1 MRRTETKRIK
11 VGNIYIGGSNHVVI
25 QSMST
30 KLPHNLDE
38 CIKQIKELEDA
49 GCEMVRVAI
58 KDESDA
64 IAISKIKEATH
75 VPIVADIHFNY
86 ELGIKAIE
94 AGVDKIRFNP
104 GNIGSDAKLKALVDK
119 CIEHNTPVRIGVN
132 SGSIEQD
139 LLERSD
145 LSNVDKCV
153 MSLERYIHKCEEFG
167 LTNLVLSIKLSNVL
181 DTIEAYKIISSKYS
195 YPLHIGL
202 TESGVGDN
210 ALIKSS
216 IAIGT
221 LLSYGIGDTIRV
233 SLTGDPIKE
242 VYAAKTILKSL
253 GLLDSPDLISCP
265 TCGRTEVDLEK
276 YARIIDD
283 YLVNVHKK
291 ITVACMGCLVNGPG
305 EAKDADMGVAFISKR
320 GILFKKGEI
329 IFRGTPSEAIERLK
343 IEIDNF

>member
-1 MRRTETKRIK
+1 MKRNETKRIK
-11 VGNIYIGGSNHVVI
+11 VGNFYIGGSDHVVI

-30 KLPHNLDE
+30 ILPSNKEE
-38 CIKQIKELEDA
+38 CLKQVIALKNA

-58 KDESDA
+58 KTIDDA
-64 IAISKIKEATH
+64 SAISYLKENSD
-75 VPIVADIHFNY
+75 VVIVADIHFDY

-94 AGVDKIRFNP
+94 AGADKIRFNP
-104 GNIGSDAKLKALVDK
+104 GNIGSDEKLKALVDK
-119 CIEHNTPVRIGVN
+119 CIEYNIPVRIGVN
-132 SGSIEQD
+132 HGSIEKD
-139 LLERSD
+139 LDERDD
-145 LSNVDKCV
+145 LTNVEKCV
-153 MSLERYIHKCEEFG
+153 MSLDRYIKKCEEYG

-181 DTIEAYKIISSKYS
+181 DTIEAYKIVSSKYN

-202 TESGVGDN
+202 TESGVGNN

-216 IAIGT
+216 IAIGN
-221 LLSYGIGDTIRV
+221 LLYLGIGDTIRV
-233 SLTGDPIKE
+233 SLTGDPINE

-276 YARIIDD
+276 YARIIDE
-283 YLVNVHKK
+283 YLKNVNKK

-320 GILFKKGEI
+320 GILFKKGKI
-329 IFRGTPSEAIERLK
+329 VFRGTPNDAIEELK
-343 IEIDNF
+343 KEIDKF